1 MIIQGTVRE
10 LETILDW
17 NFLCE
22 LIGVDYYKR
31 SCISE
36 DEVFTIERDP
46 FTGKYRKGY
55 LEVVASPEKRVLVG
69 YQQRFIDD
77 EEGPT
82 IWSFCDSQEAMV
94 FNRRSHFQV
103 RPVYAVDFLDY

>member
-1 MIIQGTVRE
+1 MIIRGTVRE
-10 LETILDW
+10 LELIVSW
-17 NFLCE
+17 IELCE
-22 LIGVDYYKR
+22 IIGVDYYKR
-31 SCISE
+31 SWIGE

-46 FTGKYRKGY
+46 VTRQYKKISS
-55 LEVVASPEKRVLVG
+55 EVVAPPEKRVLVG

-103 RPVYAVDFLDY
+103 RPVYAVDFLD